1 MKGYIRRYS
10 QTSEYIEMKACK
22 EFYPALKENMA
33 SLGLPVP
40 SSLFESQQMA
50 IGTLTTL
57 LSTFKS
63 LGAGATVGE
72 LIVATTGLEKLLVL
86 SSIGASYYIGAL
98 IGSMIVATDES
109 LACSNKTVSTI
120 SKIQLWAGRNGL
132 PVPTEIYYLIA
143 RHPEIL
149 NPSINSRAYAGRA
162 RVSGRAA
169 A

>member
-33 SLGLPVP
+33 SLGLPAP

-57 LSTFKS
+57 PSTFKS
-63 LGAGATVGE
+63 LGAGATLGE
-72 LIVATTGLEKLLVL
+72 L
-86 SSIGASYYIGAL
+86 
-98 IGSMIVATDES
+98 IVATDES
-109 LACSNKTVSTI
+109 LACANKTVSTI

-132 PVPTEIYYLIA
+132 PVPTEICYLIA
-143 RHPEIL
+143 RHPEIM
-149 NPSINSRAYAGRA
+149 NPSFNSRAYAGRA